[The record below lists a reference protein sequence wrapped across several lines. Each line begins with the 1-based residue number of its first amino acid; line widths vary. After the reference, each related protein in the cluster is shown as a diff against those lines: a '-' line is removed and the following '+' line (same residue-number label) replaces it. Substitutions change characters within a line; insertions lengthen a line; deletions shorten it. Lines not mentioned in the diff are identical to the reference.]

1 MPHFRQLAVDGINFG
16 HKMSIYLSK
25 LDKTEV
31 ILTKVSSVKY
41 YQHSK
46 RHHHAYRPVEQQMTI
61 PTYAFARFILIFC
74 EVAKTVLPPAMMD
87 VREGNYKLLTKQ
99 AYISHDYVD
108 IKVKT
113 SEAHNGIERI
123 VSMTMDDER
132 KTKTPPAVMFPWV
145 HMGRVHED
153 LKQTGYI

>member
-1 MPHFRQLAVDGINFG
+1 MIV
-16 HKMSIYLSK
+16 
-25 LDKTEV
+25 
-31 ILTKVSSVKY
+31 
-41 YQHSK
+41 
-46 RHHHAYRPVEQQMTI
+46 
-61 PTYAFARFILIFC
+61 PTYAFARFILMFC

-87 VREGNYKLLTKQ
+87 VREGNYELLSKQ

-108 IKVKT
+108 IKIKT

-132 KTKTPPAVMFPWV
+132 KTKTPKPVTFPWV
-145 HMGRVHED
+145 HMGKVLIAMRRVHED